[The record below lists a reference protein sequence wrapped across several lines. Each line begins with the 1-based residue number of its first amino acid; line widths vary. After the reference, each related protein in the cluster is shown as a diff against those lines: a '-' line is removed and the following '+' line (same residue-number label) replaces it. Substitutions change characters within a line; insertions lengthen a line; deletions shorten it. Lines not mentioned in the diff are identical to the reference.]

1 MKLRHGFFIILAGC
15 GGNSTPATATGDA
28 SLDSAIPRDG
38 SASDAATP
46 DDAAAVD
53 AAATDDAAFVDAT
66 FDDAGTD
73 AGPPCNTIA
82 NDAPVVNTTEI
93 AAEPPAPQGGTIAD
107 GTYWATALDI
117 YTGPTGPAGVTGT
130 SQMTTLIQGDTV
142 QIVSSGQPTRR
153 TVTLTT
159 ADASFT
165 SVDTC
170 PDSQM
175 SQGAYTA
182 TPTTLTIFLPGGTD
196 DAGARTVVETL
207 TKQ

>member
-1 MKLRHGFFIILAGC
+1 MKLHHAFFIILAGC
-15 GGNSTPATATGDA
+15 GGSSPPATPAGPDA
-28 SLDSAIPRDG
+28 SLDSAVPGDA
-38 SASDAATP
+38 SASDVATP
-46 DDAAAVD
+46 DDVSVD
-53 AAATDDAAFVDAT
+53 AAATDAAAL
-66 FDDAGTD
+66 DDAGID

-82 NDAPVVNTTEI
+82 NDAPVVNTTEV
-93 AAEPPAPQGGTIAD
+93 AADPPTPQGGTIAD
-107 GTYWATALDI
+107 GTYWQTALDI

-130 SQMTTLIQGDTV
+130 SQMTALIQGETA
-142 QIVSSGQPTRR
+142 QLVSSGQPTRR
-153 TVTLTT
+153 TVTLAT